1 MPRPP
6 APEHCVTINASNR
19 FIQRKARTMLAGR
32 GNPFAL
38 ADERMF
44 SAIWSAL
51 EREFPYARFKFHV
64 SRCPKELSP
73 DDIEIRW
80 RGRWADP
87 GKVEEIV
94 GKAVAELVKLDATI
108 TRNTR
113 RRRSFC
119 RRRWSGQ

>member
-1 MPRPP
+1 MPPREP

-19 FIQRKARTMLAGR
+19 FIQRKVKTMLAGR

-38 ADERMF
+38 ADERVLG
-44 SAIWSAL
+44 AIWSAL
-51 EREFPYARFKFHV
+51 ERAFPYARFKFHV
-64 SRCPKELSP
+64 ARCHKDLSP

-94 GKAVAELVKLDATI
+94 GRAVAELVKMDATI
-108 TRNTR
+108 IRNTR
-113 RRRSFC
+113 PHRQ
-119 RRRWSGQ
+119 SGQ